1 MYCKNCGAQIDDHS
15 RFCSHCGARQRPFDG
30 TEGAPRREDGHGAEG
45 AFGREGVPQWEE
57 GPGAEGAS
65 RREEASRRD
74 SPDGPAQK
82 QEQGFG
88 RKFPMWILY
97 ALLFLVGIMLMA
109 VVIPTALMALTGSA
123 G

>member
-30 TEGAPRREDGHGAEG
+30 TEGAPWREDGHGTEG

-57 GPGAEGAS
+57 GAGAEGAP
-65 RREEASRRD
+65 RRD

>member
-30 TEGAPRREDGHGAEG
+30 TEGAPWRED
-45 AFGREGVPQWEE
+45 
-57 GPGAEGAS
+57 GPGAEGAP
-65 RREEASRRD
+65 RRD

>member
-1 MYCKNCGAQIDDHS
+1 MYCKNCGTQIDDHS

-30 TEGAPRREDGHGAEG
+30 TEEAPWREDGHGTEG
-45 AFGREGVPQWEE
+45 AFGREGVPH
-57 GPGAEGAS
+57 
-65 RREEASRRD
+65 REEASRRD
-74 SPDGPAQK
+74 SPDSPVPEPAQRP
-82 QEQGFG
+82 G

>member
-30 TEGAPRREDGHGAEG
+30 AEGAP
-45 AFGREGVPQWEE
+45 
-57 GPGAEGAS
+57 

>member
-30 TEGAPRREDGHGAEG
+30 TEGAPCREDGLGAEG
-45 AFGREGVPQWEE
+45 APCREDGL
-57 GPGAEGAS
+57 GAEGAPH
-65 RREEASRRD
+65 RD

>member
-30 TEGAPRREDGHGAEG
+30 TEGAPCREDGLGAEG
-45 AFGREGVPQWEE
+45 APH
-57 GPGAEGAS
+57 
-65 RREEASRRD
+65 RD

>member
-30 TEGAPRREDGHGAEG
+30 TEGA
-45 AFGREGVPQWEE
+45 FGREGVPQWEE
-57 GPGAEGAS
+57 GPGAEGVP
-65 RREEASRRD
+65 RRD